1 MLANLYRKLI
11 PLSIRSFIY
20 NIILGKIVFFIRHF
34 KVISRSKFTCLFSF
48 IMPKTEENRVYAFMG
63 KHGLT
68 SYPYKYMLEYK
79 KKEINVETDT
89 KLNLPY
95 VIHNNR
101 KLYFPDF
108 YTAEKTIKDYK
119 ALITEQ
125 DIRSSH
131 RYVRSYDELNGKTLL
146 DIGSAEGIFALDTI
160 ELVDRVYIFECEDFW
175 LKPLHATFAPWEH
188 KVTFIKKYIGD
199 KTSGVFMTIDDF
211 LKDLPKDNLFLKM
224 DIEGAERP
232 ALHGA
237 IETLKKGKNIQ
248 LAVCTYHREGDPE
261 YVSNFLS
268 EFGYTNEFSEGLMYW
283 NKRLSKGVIRSHN

>member
-1 MLANLYRKLI
+1 MLANIYRKLI

-20 NIILGKIVFFIRHF
+20 NIILGKLLFFVRHF
-34 KVISRSKFTCLFSF
+34 KVISQSKLTFLFGF
-48 IMPKTEENRVYAFMG
+48 LLPKTEENMAYAFIG

-68 SYPYKYMLEYK
+68 SYPYDYMLEYK
-79 KKEINVETDT
+79 NRDIVIEVDT
-89 KLNLPY
+89 KLNLPF

-108 YTAEKTIKDYK
+108 YTVDKTIKDYR
-119 ALITEQ
+119 ALLIEQ

-131 RYVRSYDELNGKTLL
+131 RYVHSYNELKGKTLL

-160 ELVDRVYIFECEDFW
+160 ELVDKVYIFECEDFW
-175 LKPLHATFAPWEH
+175 LKPLEATFAPWNQ
-188 KVTFIKKYIGD
+188 KVTFIKKYVGD
-199 KTSGVFMTIDDF
+199 KTSGVFITIDDF

-232 ALHGA
+232 ALEGA
-237 IETLKKGKNIQ
+237 QETLKHGKNIQ

-261 YVSNFLS
+261 FVYRLLS
-268 EFGYTNEFSEGLMYW
+268 EYGYTSEFSNGLMYW